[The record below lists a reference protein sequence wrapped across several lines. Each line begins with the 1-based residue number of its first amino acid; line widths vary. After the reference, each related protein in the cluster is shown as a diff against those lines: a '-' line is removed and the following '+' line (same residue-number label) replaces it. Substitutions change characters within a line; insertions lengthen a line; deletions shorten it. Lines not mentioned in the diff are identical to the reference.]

1 VPAPQLTVALS
12 SHRVEILDHC
22 EQLLD
27 DHDLVLLEE
36 PADELFASMLNGEL
50 AIEEYVEELAP
61 AFPLFARASCALW
74 RRVHARGTPI
84 VQLDP
89 YQHELSQIHD
99 FFDSGGK
106 PDGIPSG
113 TLRRTVYEAERA
125 WSSVLMSWYEAASQ
139 PSFDE
144 LVAATLLFA
153 RADATRGRLRDNLR
167 AEAVVAATNGAHRV
181 YVEAGYLHHRLWLEL
196 RRRWPRPRDVRA
208 VWLLEPVVRA
218 RVGRR
223 QLLSPG
229 DLLTLGYTFRPEKAP
244 PRARLLAA
252 RNLVYVKIS
261 AKDES
266 VPGGDPY
273 PHTTEEIEAA
283 ALVDYLSYGQCEQ
296 LYAALRHLDEEQARA
311 LARRYRADAAHP

>member
-1 VPAPQLTVALS
+1 MPTPQLTVAFS
-12 SHRVEILDHC
+12 SHRVETLDHC

-36 PADELFASMLNGEL
+36 PADEWFASMLNGEL
-50 AIEEYVEELAP
+50 GIEDYVDELAP
-61 AFPLFARASCALW
+61 AFPLFTHASCSLW
-74 RRVHARGTPI
+74 RRVHERGTPI

-89 YQHELSQIHD
+89 FQHELGRIHD

-113 TLRRTVYEAERA
+113 TLRRTVYEAERE
-125 WSSVLMSWYEAASQ
+125 WTSVLMNWYEAALQ

-144 LVAATLLFA
+144 LVEATLLFA
-153 RADATRGRLRDNLR
+153 RADANRGRLRDNLR
-167 AEAVVAATNGAHRV
+167 AEAVVAAANGAHRV
-181 YVEAGYLHHRLWLEL
+181 YVEAGYLHHRLWLQL
-196 RRRWPRPRDVRA
+196 RRRWPRPRDVHA

-229 DLLTLGYTFRPEKAP
+229 DLLTLAYTFRPEKAP

-252 RNLVYVKIS
+252 RSLVYVEIS
-261 AKDES
+261 AKDEA
-266 VPGGDPY
+266 VPGDDPY
-273 PHTTEEIEAA
+273 PHTTEEIGAA
-283 ALVDYLSYGQCEQ
+283 ALVDCLSYGQCEQ
-296 LYAALRHLDEEQARA
+296 LYAAVRHLDQKEARA
-311 LARRYRADAAHP
+311 LARSY